1 MEKVTIIIVSAIGLI
16 VLVGFILGFPL
27 MFLWNWLMPM
37 LFNLPTITFWQA
49 VGLNLLSGILFNKT
63 NFNNK
68 SNDK

>member
-63 NFNNK
+63 SFK

>member
-1 MEKVTIIIVSAIGLI
+1 MEKAVLILVTVVGTL

>member
-1 MEKVTIIIVSAIGLI
+1 MEKVTVIIVSAIGLI

-37 LFNLPTITFWQA
+37 LFSLPTITFWQA

>member
-1 MEKVTIIIVSAIGLI
+1 MEKAVLILVTVVGTL

-37 LFNLPTITFWQA
+37 LFSLPTITFWQA